1 MHLWDF
7 KRAGIQIW
15 DFWMFKMSDI
25 GYHSE
30 SYTIPSS
37 VETVWG
43 LIVLHYTQKIKVCL
57 KIDMVCRFRSL
68 GMQNL
73 NFRYTNMDFFKTPHI
88 QIRFL
93 WKDPVF
99 KYEFLVLFI
108 HPCIYTQC
116 RKCWNLCAMGA
127 IMFRKWD
134 IIFINL
140 DYYFWKLDFSETLM
154 LKLLETLFVK
164 LLSRSPVW
172 QAS

>member
-7 KRAGIQIW
+7 KRAGIQKW
-15 DFWMFKMSDI
+15 DFRIFEMSDI

-43 LIVLHYTQKIKVCL
+43 LIVLHYTRKIKVCL
-57 KIDMVCRFRSL
+57 KIDWVCRFQSL
-68 GMQNL
+68 GKQIL
-73 NFRYTNMDFFKTPHI
+73 NFRYANMDFFKTSDI

-108 HPCIYTQC
+108 YPWILKIYKSCELRAPQ
-116 RKCWNLCAMGA
+116 N
-127 IMFRKWD
+127 
-134 IIFINL
+134 FINL
-140 DYYFWKLDFSETLM
+140 EQQINYK
-154 LKLLETLFVK
+154 
-164 LLSRSPVW
+164 
-172 QAS
+172 